1 MLLSLFSAVLLALA
15 LPNELWLFGNPVLAP
30 LALVPLF
37 LSMRGVRRYAVAAR
51 LGLLFGGV
59 STLIINYWLVNF
71 GDFSVWTLGGVTL
84 GFVGFTALL
93 GCFLLWAS
101 RIPKPY
107 APIAMALVWVAYE
120 YLIAN
125 GYLGYPWAMVA
136 YPLGTVLPIVQIVD
150 VLGIWGVGFLV
161 AYSNAALAQATAAGI
176 RSAARHLAAAGA
188 ILVLFLGYG
197 VARLQWQIPLEQHVP
212 MVLVQQNADSWIRG
226 NEVQTLERTQSL
238 TRRAINNAP
247 QEPDL
252 VVWSETSLRWPYIGW
267 EEWYAQRPA
276 GDDFLSF
283 LEDLPGP
290 LLTGAPYQI
299 PDSPDAMNATLLIEP
314 GGDVQNHYGKQHPV
328 PFAENVPFWEVPA
341 VQEFFRE
348 VIGLPA
354 VWIKG
359 TSPTLFTLYPDSD
372 EPIQFATP
380 ICFEDAFAYLLR
392 DFTVR
397 GADLFVNLTNNAW
410 SNTRTAQTQHFVA
423 ARFRAIENRRTL
435 VRSTNGGFS
444 AVVDPW
450 GRILFELPMFQATA
464 GFVEVPVYKPG
475 ELTPYTRYGDL
486 LPQLSLLLIGVLV
499 VLDFARGRRADINR
513 GSEGS
518 A

>member
-1 MLLSLFSAVLLALA
+1 M
-15 LPNELWLFGNPVLAP
+15 
-30 LALVPLF
+30 PLF
-37 LSMRGVRRYAVAAR
+37 MAVKGVQRYAVAAR
-51 LGLLFGGV
+51 LSLLFGGV

-71 GDFSVWTLGGVTL
+71 GDFSIWTLGGVTL

-101 RIPKPY
+101 RTPDHY
-107 APIAMALVWVAYE
+107 APIVIALVWIAYE

-136 YPLGTVLPIVQIVD
+136 YPVGTVLLLVQIAD
-150 VLGIWGVGFLV
+150 ILGIWGVGFLM
-161 AYSNAALAQATAAGI
+161 AYANAGLARAFDSGFKSA
-176 RSAARHLAAAGA
+176 RSHLAAAA
-188 ILVLFLGYG
+188 ALLILFLGYG
-197 VARLQWQIPLEQHVP
+197 MARLQSEIPLKNRIP

-226 NEVQTLERTQSL
+226 NEIQTLHRTQNL
-238 TRRAINNAP
+238 TRNALTDAP
-247 QEPDL
+247 RNAEL

-267 EEWYAQRPA
+267 EDWYAQRPQ

-283 LEDLPGP
+283 LERLPGP

-299 PDSPDAMNATLLIEP
+299 PGTPDAMNATLLIETN
-314 GGDVQNHYGKQHPV
+314 GEVRNYYGKQHPV
-328 PFAENVPFWEVPA
+328 PFAENVPFWGVPA
-341 VQEFFRE
+341 VQQFFRE

-359 TSPTLFTLYPDSD
+359 TSPTLFTLDPSS
-372 EPIQFATP
+372 ENPTQFATP

-392 DFTVR
+392 DFTAR

-410 SNTRTAQTQHFVA
+410 SKTKTAQTQHFVA

-435 VRSTNGGFS
+435 VRSTNGGYS

-450 GRILFELPMFQATA
+450 GRVLFELPMFQATA
-464 GFVEVPVYKPG
+464 AYVEVPVYDSDI
-475 ELTPYTRYGDL
+475 LTVYTRFGDL
-486 LPQLSLLLIGVLV
+486 LPQLSMLIITLLIALEV
-499 VLDFARGRRADINR
+499 VSSRKRRHFQPGFVSRSGDNN
-513 GSEGS
+513 GL
-518 A
+518 